1 MAGTLGGGMNLDGGD
16 PRMPSAAGQ
25 GFGDN
30 SAPSRPALQKL
41 HDPSVT
47 FEDYLHYAAITREDK
62 QRHIED
68 APSDSALKVSGIKG
82 FNPFKG
88 TRASTN
94 ATTTTEIAEKE
105 STSTQNTSAGRQ
117 PLAIS
122 NEEYVQA
129 SRAVRTA
136 TWGAVFFL
144 ITTDILGPYS
154 TA

>member
-1 MAGTLGGGMNLDGGD
+1 MAGTVGGGMNLDGGD

-30 SAPSRPALQKL
+30 SVPSRPALQKL
-41 HDPSVT
+41 HDPNVT
-47 FEDYLHYAAITREDK
+47 FEEYLHYAAITREDQ
-62 QRHIED
+62 QRQI
-68 APSDSALKVSGIKG
+68 SDGQTDDALKVSGIKG

-88 TRASTN
+88 TKASTN
-94 ATTTTEIAEKE
+94 AITTSEVAEKE
-105 STSTQNTSAGRQ
+105 ISTDNSPNGRQ
-117 PLAIS
+117 PLTIS
-122 NEEYVQA
+122 DEEYIQA

>member
-1 MAGTLGGGMNLDGGD
+1 MNLDGGD
-16 PRMPSAAGQ
+16 PRMPSSAGQ

-30 SAPSRPALQKL
+30 SQPSRTAVQKI
-41 HDPSVT
+41 HDSSVT
-47 FEDYLHYAAITREDK
+47 FEEYLHYAAITRQD
-62 QRHIED
+62 QRQITD
-68 APSDSALKVSGIKG
+68 SPSDDALKVAGIKG

-88 TRASTN
+88 TKASTN

-105 STSTQNTSAGRQ
+105 SSTVTQTSSPSGRQ
-117 PLAIS
+117 PLTIS
-122 NEEYVQA
+122 DEEYMQA

>member
-30 SAPSRPALQKL
+30 SEPTRSAIKKI
-41 HDPSVT
+41 HDSSVT
-47 FEDYLHYAAITREDK
+47 FEEYLHYAAITRQD
-62 QRHIED
+62 QRQIANGPTD
-68 APSDSALKVSGIKG
+68 DALKVSGIKG

-88 TRASTN
+88 TKASTN
-94 ATTTTEIAEKE
+94 VTTSTEIAEKQ
-105 STSTQNTSAGRQ
+105 SSISSPSGRQ
-117 PLAIS
+117 PLVIS
-122 NEEYVQA
+122 DEEYMQA